1 MNKRKHKYVPK
12 AISGIND
19 CGVYMDLRVDMIS
32 VNQKYTQGSSK

>member
-1 MNKRKHKYVPK
+1 MNVPK